1 MAPVSVRLVYYD
13 ITIAKQSSIEPCA
26 YIMRFTLWMCN
37 NQGMVYCC
45 KTSMSN
51 FMLNKA
57 RLSLLSPNWYIY
69 CVLRQQTQ
77 WMQCQLT
84 QSFTDSMLTYN
95 VLVKNQYWLHCCMPY
110 KVRCRYKVVNF
121 LPNPHK
127 IHPIARLLGQNMG
140 CNLWF
145 DTLIQILLWS
155 TQCSI
160 KYHVILDWVMTTVS
174 CITRHT

>member
-13 ITIAKQSSIEPCA
+13 ITIAKQSSIEPWA
-26 YIMRFTLWMCN
+26 YFMRFTLWMCN

-51 FMLNKA
+51 FMLNKPC
-57 RLSLLSPNWYIY
+57 LSLLNPNWYIY
-69 CVLRQQTQ
+69 CVLWQQTP

-84 QSFTDSMLTYN
+84 QSFTNSMLTYN
-95 VLVKNQYWLHCCMPY
+95 MLVKNQYWLHCCMTY
-110 KVRCRYKVVNF
+110 TVRCRYNVVNF

-127 IHPIARLLGQNMG
+127 ILIFFCPNRWAI
-140 CNLWF
+140 LWF